1 MKERERSRDMD
12 RNRKLEGGMEQE
24 VVGVIPKTW
33 TSIRISIFIMNESDS
48 DRRRKE
54 EEGVEERQREARGE
68 WKIKAEV
75 VVEGEHLRKRDRM

>member
-33 TSIRISIFIMNESDS
+33 T
-48 DRRRKE
+48 
-54 EEGVEERQREARGE
+54 
-68 WKIKAEV
+68 
-75 VVEGEHLRKRDRM
+75 